1 MIVQESITRVI
12 DTAVV
17 EEVVG
22 DYVDLKRRGVN
33 LLGLCPFHDEKT
45 PSFTVS
51 PAKGIYKC
59 FGCGKAGNSVSFIMD
74 YEQLAFTDA
83 IRFLGKKYN
92 IEIIETENTAKE
104 QEHIDTK
111 ATYQIVMDFAQNY
124 FSEVLHNSEDG
135 VAFGL
140 SYFKERGLKT
150 DTIKEWQLGFS
161 KNDWHQLTEEA
172 EKKGFKF
179 DDLEATG
186 LIKRNDKDQW
196 YDIFR
201 DRVIFPI
208 HNAQGK
214 IVAFA
219 GRVLKKDEKTAK
231 YLNSPETV
239 LYKKS
244 KILYGLHKAKN
255 EIRKQDKCYLVEGY
269 LDVITLH
276 QEGIANVVAASGTAF
291 TEEQARLVKRFTPNM
306 TVIFDGDAA
315 GMKAAFRS
323 IDILLTFGFNV
334 RVIAMPEGEDPD
346 SLCQKLG
353 SDKFKHF
360 LDKEEKDFILYKSQL
375 LMQESAND
383 PIRKSEFVQD
393 ILKSI
398 ALISDSIQRS
408 FYIKECGQL
417 MQIDE
422 EILHKEMRNL
432 LNKKKTF
439 KPLDISEKKEQPKQ
453 FSIQQL
459 EKEGIQ
465 EQEKALIKTLLNYG
479 NQAFSE
485 ELKVADFIIQ
495 QLTEDETIFTHEI
508 ARQIYEI
515 YIQEHSKGNYLD
527 SNFFVHQEN
536 HDIMPFIADLM
547 VEHYELSNG
556 WEKNDVL
563 VITQDINYTKETLS
577 IIYHYKFKRA
587 NQLLFYTTDM
597 LKEEVNEEQET
608 VLLQEYQ
615 IAYNIKKTIAGLLG
629 NIVG

>member
-1 MIVQESITRVI
+1 MIVQDTITRVI
-12 DTAVV
+12 DSAVV

-22 DYVDLKRRGVN
+22 DYVALKRRGVN

-59 FGCGKAGNSVSFIMD
+59 FGCGKAGNSVGFIMD
-74 YEQLAFTDA
+74 YEQLAFADA
-83 IRFLGKKYN
+83 IRFLAKKYN
-92 IEIIETENTAKE
+92 IEIIETENTVKE
-104 QEHIDTK
+104 QENIDLK
-111 ATYQIVMDFAQNY
+111 ASYQIVMDFAQNY
-124 FSEVLHNSEDG
+124 FSEQLHNSEDG

-140 SYFKERGLKT
+140 SYFKERGIKT
-150 DTIKEWQLGFS
+150 ETIKEWQLGFTR
-161 KNDWHQLTEEA
+161 NEWHQLTQEA

-179 DDLEATG
+179 EDLEATG
-186 LIKRNDKDQW
+186 LIKKNDNDQW
-196 YDIFR
+196 FDIFR

-244 KILYGLHKAKN
+244 KILYGLFKAKN

-276 QEGIANVVAASGTAF
+276 QEGIENVVAASGTAF
-291 TEEQARLVKRFTPNM
+291 TEEQAQLVKRFTPNM

-323 IDILLTFGFNV
+323 IDILLSYGFNV

-346 SLCQKLG
+346 SLCQKMG
-353 SDKFKHF
+353 ADKFKQF
-360 LDKEEKDFILYKSQL
+360 LEKEEKDFILYKSEL

-383 PIRKSEFVQD
+383 PIKKSEFVQD

-398 ALISDSIQRS
+398 ALIKDNIQRS
-408 FYIKECGQL
+408 FYIKECGEL

-422 EILHKEMRNL
+422 AILQGEMRKL
-432 LNKKKTF
+432 LGRQKEF
-439 KPLDISEKKEQPKQ
+439 KPLDITEKKDAPKQ
-453 FSIQQL
+453 FSPQQL

-465 EQEKALIKTLLNYG
+465 EQEKALIKILLNYG
-479 NQAFSE
+479 EKPFSE
-485 ELKVADFIIQ
+485 DLKVADFIIQ

-508 ARQIYEI
+508 ARQVYEI
-515 YIQEHSKGNYLD
+515 FLEEHTKGLYLD
-527 SNFFVHQEN
+527 SNYFVHQEN
-536 HDIMPFIADLM
+536 QDIILFVADLIL
-547 VEHYELSNG
+547 EHYELSAG
-556 WEKNDVL
+556 WEKHDVI
-563 VITQDINYTKETLS
+563 VISHDTNYSKETLS

-587 NQLLFYTTDM
+587 NQLLFYTNDV
-597 LKEEVNEEQET
+597 LKEVTNEEQET
-608 VLLQEYQ
+608 ILLQEYQ
-615 IAYNIKKTIAGLLG
+615 SAYNIKKQIAGLLG